1 MNAITGELMPPPPIK
16 PVFMKVYYLLHVVRL
31 LEPVRSR
38 IWSIGFPSRCEQ
50 RRGSCFD
57 LRQPPIL
64 ISLGLAGL
72 GTVRFG
78 TGRALRAETPVG
90 RCSCCFC
97 WVKSHGADFTQS
109 SERIRRKTDGQH
121 RGLFVNAG
129 MRG

>member
-57 LRQPPIL
+57 LRQPPNL
-64 ISLGLAGL
+64 MSPGLAGL

-78 TGRALRAETPVG
+78 TGGAPRGEAPVG
-90 RCSCCFC
+90 RCSRCFC
-97 WVKSHGADFTQS
+97 WLKSHGTDFTQS
-109 SERIRRKTDGQH
+109 SERIRRKTDRQH